1 MCRRFYFSEERIK
14 KSRLTPPDF
23 NYTPKVFAA
32 RTIHR
37 IDLVINPAQLAHSLD
52 KKNKPVCIF
61 LLTTP
66 RMWHDGTGVPLG
78 WFLLFPIVSKSSLK
92 IPFS

>member
-1 MCRRFYFSEERIK
+1 MDSPSCENLWSIIEVGRSQARLLYSPPKRKRRHIPVS
-14 KSRLTPPDF
+14 LAPPSSD
-23 NYTPKVFAA
+23 YTPKVFAA

-37 IDLVINPAQLAHSLD
+37 IDLVINPAQLAHSLN

-66 RMWHDGTGVPLG
+66 RM
-78 WFLLFPIVSKSSLK
+78 
-92 IPFS
+92 

>member
-1 MCRRFYFSEERIK
+1 VNRPVEIACHLSTVEVGLEMGGVGDTRVCRRSCFSEERREK
-14 KSRLTPPDF
+14 PHLTPPNP

-52 KKNKPVCIF
+52 KRK
-61 LLTTP
+61 
-66 RMWHDGTGVPLG
+66 
-78 WFLLFPIVSKSSLK
+78 
-92 IPFS
+92 